1 MALEQLPML
10 PGQTTLVERVKYQ
23 LAVGSPFLFVT
34 GDSGSGKTVFCEKL
48 SSAIEEKYRCAFVPC
63 NKKLTLRNLRELIF
77 QQISPQT
84 IFNQDDRLV
93 GTIQRI
99 DFGGKQVVIV
109 IDNIDEADEKFLLEL
124 AEIHQVYNNN
134 KQVFHIVLTSTKEW
148 AQARIRSLNDAGI
161 NPVEIEIPSLS
172 KQDKII
178 ELEYYY
184 KVYGVRYQPENI
196 ALITPFA
203 KLTTPEDVR
212 KYAENSFKQN
222 MDKIMEKQKEHENKA
237 TQTQDEKAP
246 RKDINLKNNNAKTK
260 SSKLPLILAIAA
272 LVAVVIGSAFYF
284 SKKNPETSDITS
296 TVAGDKATEKAI
308 AVEPEEFKVENE
320 DLNDKPIV
328 IDKDKKDNLAK
339 ISLNDEAVQSINDEI
354 NKQNDTSKVQEVKE
368 NESSNSSTNEEKVE
382 VKVGD
387 DKASLDKTNKAK
399 DLEANNTNK
408 VANEKVAANDTTI
421 SDKNVTDTKKVETKV
436 DSKVNNQSEAPAI
449 LENTNQKVAPKST
462 DTSKVTTKETTK
474 VATPKEEQQ
483 KVESKNVESSKAK
496 EEKVET
502 TSTKQNEKSSF
513 NELDDK
519 YYTVQIASNPK
530 KAAIEKIVK
539 NVSGK
544 VWIEYRAS
552 KKDYIA
558 LWGEFKT
565 NKEATQEIKT
575 LPQSIQKSGPWAKKI
590 GSVKAELK

>member
-124 AEIHQVYNNN
+124 AEIHQVYNN

-284 SKKNPETSDITS
+284 TKKNPETSDITS
-296 TVAGDKATEKAI
+296 TVAGDKTTEKAI

-354 NKQNDTSKVQEVKE
+354 NKQNDTSKVQEVKK

>member
-77 QQISPQT
+77 QQISLQT

-124 AEIHQVYNNN
+124 AEIHQVYNN

-284 SKKNPETSDITS
+284 TKKNPETSDITS

-308 AVEPEEFKVENE
+308 AVEPEEYKVENE

>member
-1 MALEQLPML
+1 
-10 PGQTTLVERVKYQ
+10 
-23 LAVGSPFLFVT
+23 
-34 GDSGSGKTVFCEKL
+34 
-48 SSAIEEKYRCAFVPC
+48 
-63 NKKLTLRNLRELIF
+63 
-77 QQISPQT
+77 
-84 IFNQDDRLV
+84 
-93 GTIQRI
+93 
-99 DFGGKQVVIV
+99 
-109 IDNIDEADEKFLLEL
+109 
-124 AEIHQVYNNN
+124 
-134 KQVFHIVLTSTKEW
+134 
-148 AQARIRSLNDAGI
+148 
-161 NPVEIEIPSLS
+161 
-172 KQDKII
+172 
-178 ELEYYY
+178 
-184 KVYGVRYQPENI
+184 
-196 ALITPFA
+196 
-203 KLTTPEDVR
+203 
-212 KYAENSFKQN
+212 

-284 SKKNPETSDITS
+284 TKKNPETSDITS

>member
-124 AEIHQVYNNN
+124 AEIHQVYNN

-161 NPVEIEIPSLS
+161 NPVEIEIPSLC

-284 SKKNPETSDITS
+284 TKKNPETSDITS

-354 NKQNDTSKVQEVKE
+354 NKQNDTPKVQEVKE

-408 VANEKVAANDTTI
+408 VANEKVAVNDTTI